1 MVFMLKKLNFKSVVA
16 LVIGSQIGSGIFLLP
31 SSLSNLGSISLIGWL
46 ISGIGAILLA
56 LVFAQLSMRISGAGG
71 PHVYIETA
79 FGKKAAF
86 FTAWTYWLIS
96 WVSSIAV
103 IIAAVGYLSPLIGIS
118 GPMLTLC
125 LELSII
131 TLITGINIRS
141 SCLAGS
147 FEFILTVLKCI
158 PLIIIPIVGFFFL
171 KSEYFFPINPQNLPV
186 LPSLNAACLL
196 TFWGFIGIETA
207 TTASAIIENPTKTIP
222 KAVILGTVI
231 VAAIYF
237 LNSFGIM
244 GVVSPDILANSRA
257 PYVDASQ
264 IIFGGGW
271 SLVIAI
277 IAFIAC
283 IGTLNAWVLTSGQI
297 ASAAAKEG
305 LFPSFFAKT
314 NQSGSP
320 YISLLIAL
328 ICTQILLVLTL
339 TPNILVQLSKIVD
352 LSVSTFL
359 FIYLGCSI
367 AFLKILS
374 QEGSKKNYLWYSI
387 TILASLFCLW
397 ILCFTSLYNLL
408 LCSLFFVSG
417 IPIYLLQKEKLHRKD
432 NYYLYNKDK

>member
-1 MVFMLKKLNFKSVVA
+1 MLKKLNFKSVVA

-31 SSLSNLGSISLIGWL
+31 ASLSSLGSISLFGWL

-56 LVFAQLSMRISGAGG
+56 LVFAQLSMRVSGSGG
-71 PHVYIETA
+71 PHVYVETA
-79 FGKKAAF
+79 FGRKAAF

-103 IIAAVGYLSPLIGIS
+103 IIAAVGYLSPLIGLS
-118 GPMLTLC
+118 GPLLTLS
-125 LELSII
+125 LELAIV

-141 SCLAGS
+141 ACLAGS
-147 FEFILTVLKCI
+147 FEFLLTVLKCI

-171 KSEYFFPINPQNLPV
+171 KAEYFFPINPGNLPI
-186 LPSLNAACLL
+186 LPSLNTACLL

-207 TTASAIIENPTKTIP
+207 TTASGIIENPTKTIP
-222 KAVILGTVI
+222 RAVILGTVI

-237 LNSFGIM
+237 LNSFGVM
-244 GVVSPDILANSRA
+244 GVVAPEILANSRA
-257 PYVDASQ
+257 PYVDATQ

-271 SLVIAI
+271 GIVIAI

-314 NQSGSP
+314 NRSGSP
-320 YISLLIAL
+320 YVSLLIAL

-339 TPNILVQLSKIVD
+339 TPNILTQLSKIVD

-359 FIYLGCSI
+359 FIYLACAI
-367 AFLKILS
+367 AFLKILF
-374 QEGSKKNYLWYSI
+374 QDKSKKHYLWYTI
-387 TILASLFCLW
+387 TILASLFCIW
-397 ILCFTSLYNLL
+397 VLCFTSFFNLL
-408 LCSLFFVSG
+408 LCSLFFVTG
-417 IPIYLLQKEKLHRKD
+417 IPVYFWQKSKLNRKD
-432 NYYLYNKDK
+432 QAYSYNEVK